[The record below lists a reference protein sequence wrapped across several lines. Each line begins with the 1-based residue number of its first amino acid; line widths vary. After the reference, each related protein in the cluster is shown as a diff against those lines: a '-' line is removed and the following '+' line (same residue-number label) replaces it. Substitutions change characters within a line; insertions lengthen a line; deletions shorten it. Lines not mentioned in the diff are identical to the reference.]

1 MREKLNKLIS
11 IAIENSNLEDKDF
24 SKLNGKVILIDLK
37 NTNTDIYFLVENNC
51 IAIIENADLEPNLI
65 LEGTPIGFINYT
77 NNFGNEHNIKI
88 SGDASL
94 AESFS
99 KLAEKTNIDWE
110 SIIAEYINDDVAFYS
125 SKIFEYVKSITETRD
140 TKKLVNLVVLTFQ
153 TRATRGVGKGERK
166 LFYDMFM
173 AVQKYMGN
181 NVVMELSHIIPKY
194 GYYKDYLYIMK
205 DPLCSC
211 ELYNHCINILC
222 DQIALDYTK
231 FTRKEEVSILA
242 KYMPREKGEFSKIAF
257 EISDKMFKGNKFQKL
272 LAL

>member
-51 IAIIENADLEPNLI
+51 ISIIENADVEPNLI

-125 SKIFEYVKSITETRD
+125 SKIFEYVKTRRKEVGSSIERNIKEYLKDETD
-140 TKKLVNLVVLTFQ
+140 
-153 TRATRGVGKGERK
+153 
-166 LFYDMFM
+166 
-173 AVQKYMGN
+173 
-181 NVVMELSHIIPKY
+181 IIP
-194 GYYKDYLYIMK
+194 
-205 DPLCSC
+205 
-211 ELYNHCINILC
+211 
-222 DQIALDYTK
+222 T
-231 FTRKEEVSILA
+231 KEEITNYVSDV
-242 KYMPREKGEFSKIAF
+242 
-257 EISDKMFKGNKFQKL
+257 DKVRQKL
-272 LAL
+272 DLLTAKLNKIKSK